1 MLKLLALTSGA
12 AALTAQGR
20 ARPSLTVAR
29 AEPIPIG
36 RAVVVGSEAT
46 SARAE
51 SYYAA
56 LKDQDE
62 DGLTSFEYDRAVVG
76 HSQIIDVRAE
86 QLYDALKAY
95 KASTAKR
102 EALEEHRGFL
112 SGILGQKRALDTS
125 EALGLDPATAY
136 AAKLEQ
142 R

>member
-1 MLKLLALTSGA
+1 MLKLLALTTGA
-12 AALTAQGR
+12 VALTSQGR

-36 RAVVVGSEAT
+36 RAVVVGSDVT

-51 SYYAA
+51 ALYAA
-56 LKDQDE
+56 LQDQDE

-95 KASTAKR
+95 KASTTKR
-102 EALEEHRGFL
+102 EALEEHKGFFA
-112 SGILGQKRALDTS
+112 SVLGGKRAADTS
-125 EALGLDPATAY
+125 AALGLNPVDAY